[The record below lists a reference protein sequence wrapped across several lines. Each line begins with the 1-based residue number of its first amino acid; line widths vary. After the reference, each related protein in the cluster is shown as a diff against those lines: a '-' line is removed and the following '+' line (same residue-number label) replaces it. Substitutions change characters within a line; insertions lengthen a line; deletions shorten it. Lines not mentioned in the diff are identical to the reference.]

1 MLGMRRLKDTMKKEI
16 NILVCVLMLLCLAT
30 SCREEGKT
38 GITEK
43 YSLNVN
49 NVTFS
54 VGDDVDEVTAR
65 LGECNSMS
73 SAPSCAGGGFDEVYR
88 YNGLKI
94 LAHRDAKGAKIT
106 EIDLLSDLL
115 PTAEGVF
122 IGDDADKIKEIYGEG
137 EGFSGGVEYRAE
149 GCRLRFFITDGRVT
163 GIKYLEGGS

>member
-1 MLGMRRLKDTMKKEI
+1 MNKKI
-16 NILVCVLMLLCLAT
+16 KCLLALVFVFILSACDGG
-30 SCREEGKT
+30 GKAPPPDRYFFT
-38 GITEK
+38 VGD
-43 YSLNVN
+43 
-49 NVTFS
+49 VTFS
-54 VGDDVDEVTAR
+54 VGDDADEVTAR
-65 LGECNSMS
+65 LGECNS
-73 SAPSCAGGGFDEVYR
+73 SASVPSCAGEGFDEVYR

-122 IGDDADKIKEIYGEG
+122 IGDDADKIKDIYGEG